1 MRKRWLVAVMAAM
14 MALSMTGCKKEEVE
28 TPIDTGVVDSVDN
41 SNNNVNQV
49 VESTEDITEAV
60 EETTGFVKVSD
71 IKEQVLNDTV
81 LQAQNSFRQL
91 RLEAGLTD
99 VSPDIAANRVEL
111 FNSLGVSEEDL
122 LAIDNQEELEE
133 FLLEKGLT
141 LEQIYSYSIYLYLMD
156 AASIG
161 DDSEEPGKEN
171 FFTKTKELLA
181 ENNLD
186 YDKLMNSRE
195 FTELK
200 VLVEQ
205 AGLSLYDLNCKLWI
219 NDIFPGVNVDASE
232 LMTAK
237 NPEDFLAVFT
247 DAGLTVD
254 DLSEKA
260 AEPDKAAE
268 LLDTLKKIEEES
280 LAEEEG
286 LYGDRTG
293 TASGTSGSGSS
304 KDSIQESIENKEQE
318 TIPDNGGA
326 NSVTLVIGNTGGRV
340 TTTADDDDDDSSNT
354 SGKATIVVGDEEDT
368 VKIVVKKILSG
379 SSAESEIDASNSIL
393 PGRIDVDDDDDD
405 FIWWAVK
412 FGVKKDSSSKSD
424 IADYS
429 IKPLVRVKNLS
440 GANIE
445 TVATRVFYI
454 EPEETDDGTTYNDYW
469 VAFRL
474 PEEQSKFMLYFGD
487 PSGSVYKF
495 KSTALYDED
504 DD

>member
-1 MRKRWLVAVMAAM
+1 MRKRWLVGAMAAM
-14 MALSMTGCKKEEVE
+14 MALSMTGCKKEEVD
-28 TPIDTGVVDSVDN
+28 TPVDSDIVDSVDN
-41 SNNNVNQV
+41 SNNNDVVEV

-71 IKEQVLNDTV
+71 IKDQVLNDTV
-81 LQAQNSFRQL
+81 LQAQNGFRQL
-91 RLEAGLTD
+91 RLSAGLTD
-99 VSPDIAANRVEL
+99 VDPEIAANRAEL
-111 FNSLGVSEEDL
+111 FASLGISEDDL
-122 LAIDNQEELEE
+122 LGIDNQEELEE

-141 LEQIYSYSIYLYLMD
+141 SEQIYAYSVYLYLMD
-156 AASIG
+156 AASTG
-161 DDSEEPGKEN
+161 DDSEEEGKEM
-171 FFTKTKELLA
+171 FLTKTKELLA
-181 ENNLD
+181 ENGLD
-186 YDKLMNSRE
+186 YNTLMKARE

-205 AGLSLYDLNCKLWI
+205 SGLSLYDLNCKLWV
-219 NDIFPGVNVDASE
+219 NEIFPGVNVDASE
-232 LMTAK
+232 LMSART
-237 NPEDFLAVFT
+237 PEDFLSVFT

-268 LLDTLKKIEEES
+268 LLSTLKKIEEES
-280 LAEEEG
+280 LAEEQG
-286 LYGDRTG
+286 LYGDKTSSG
-293 TASGTSGSGSS
+293 SSTSGTTS

-326 NSVTLVIGNTGGRV
+326 NTVTLVVGNDGGKATV
-340 TTTADDDDDDSSNT
+340 TTSDDDDDGSNT
-354 SGKATIVVGDEEDT
+354 TGKATIVLGDESDT
-368 VKIVVKKILSG
+368 VKIVVKKILRG
-379 SSAESEIDASNSIL
+379 TNAEAEIDASNAIL
-393 PGRIDVDDDDDD
+393 PGRIDVDEDDDD
-405 FIWWAVK
+405 FEWVAVK
-412 FGVKKDSSSKSD
+412 FGVKKTGNNDEISD
-424 IADYS
+424 YN

-454 EPEETDDGTTYNDYW
+454 QPEETSDGTTYTDYW

-474 PEEQSKFMLYFGD
+474 PEEQTKFMLYFGD

-504 DD
+504 ED